1 MFIDSIFHLGWITSV
16 KHQQGCGSCTAF
28 ATNAAA
34 EAALIKAGADFDSMD
49 ISEQWLLNCSP
60 YGSGCCGAWPK
71 AYAQWVSTRGVLMM
85 EGDYPYTQSSNKK
98 NCQDGPY
105 LNPGYKIDNY
115 IHKNGCTDKEIMMQ
129 IKEHGSAVMTIQAS
143 EGGFMNDNGQ
153 GVFDGCKR

>member
-1 MFIDSIFHLGWITSV
+1 
-16 KHQQGCGSCTAF
+16 
-28 ATNAAA
+28 
-34 EAALIKAGADFDSMD
+34 
-49 ISEQWLLNCSP
+49 
-60 YGSGCCGAWPK
+60 
-71 AYAQWVSTRGVLMM
+71 MM

-129 IKEHGSAVMTIQAS
+129 IKEHGSSVMTIQAS

>member
-1 MFIDSIFHLGWITSV
+1 MFVDSIFHLGWITSV
-16 KHQQGCGSCTAF
+16 KHQHSCGSCTAF

-34 EAALIKAGADFDSMD
+34 EAALIKAGADPGSMD

-98 NCQDGPY
+98 DCQDGPY
-105 LNPGYKIDNY
+105 LYPGYKIDNF

-129 IKEHGSAVMTIQAS
+129 IKEHGSSVMTIQAS

-153 GVFDGCKR
+153 GVFAGCKR